1 MLIRATAPAV
11 GCRASASELLFDGE
25 VQAAEVVRELRAAL
39 DLVRR
44 FEELVH
50 RTAAAN
56 PANVGADFDVRNAD
70 ALFDVALFEVRTL
83 EDADADVAFLR
94 PRDPRDALAFVLDAE
109 SVGRSLGFYNGLMD
123 LDHP

>member
-1 MLIRATAPAV
+1 MRLL
-11 GCRASASELLFDGE
+11 ASSSELLFDGE

-50 RTAAAN
+50 RGLAAH

-70 ALFDVALFEVRTL
+70 ALFDVALFEVRAL
-83 EDADADVAFLR
+83 EDADADVAFF
-94 PRDPRDALAFVLDAE
+94 LA
-109 SVGRSLGFYNGLMD
+109 
-123 LDHP
+123 P